1 LEELYPNGSWAPPLY
16 RAPRRWP
23 FIVSIV
29 VLALVAAGLG
39 AAFAYSTYSAQEW
52 RSTANKTSDDL
63 AKKSDDL
70 AAMTKQRDSFKSDA
84 QDLQNRLDDV
94 NSQLAETQ
102 NKLSGVTT
110 DYNTATERVRSLAD
124 EKAQAGDDAAYFATL
139 VSMSKGV
146 TAEMDTCIGDL
157 QELQRYL
164 VDFSSYDSDAL
175 IKYATQIND
184 GCNKARADSDDLS
197 KKLAG

>member
-1 LEELYPNGSWAPPLY
+1 LEELYLNGSWAPPLY

-29 VLALVAAGLG
+29 ILALVAAGLG

-102 NKLSGVTT
+102 NNLTGVTT

-124 EKAQAGDDAAYFATL
+124 EKAQAGDDAAYMGTL
-139 VSMSKGV
+139 VAMSQGV
-146 TAEMDTCIGDL
+146 TEEMDICISDL
-157 QELQRYL
+157 QKLQTYL
-164 VDFSSYDSDAL
+164 VDFSSYDPDDL
-175 IKYATQIND
+175 ITYARQIND
-184 GCNKARADSDDLS
+184 GCNKARADSDALS